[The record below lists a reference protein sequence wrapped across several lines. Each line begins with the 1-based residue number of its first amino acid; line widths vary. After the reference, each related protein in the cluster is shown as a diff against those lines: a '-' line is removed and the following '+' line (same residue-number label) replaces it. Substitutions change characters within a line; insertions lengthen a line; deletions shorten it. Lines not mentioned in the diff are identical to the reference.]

1 MNNIKINAL
10 TNMLV
15 RILNI
20 VFPIITGPYISRIL
34 SKEGY
39 GNFNVAN
46 TFLNIFIPFATLG
59 IYNYGIRE
67 ISKVKDNIDK
77 INNTFSELFF
87 ISLIS
92 TIITTLIYYVYITFF
107 IDLGNLRTM
116 YYIMGI
122 QIFAQLFYIE
132 WVNEAFENYKFILY
146 KTLIIRVGMLISI
159 FTFVKE
165 AEDIIPYTII
175 MTVVTLVNFLISFV
189 WIKRKVSI
197 VRIKLSNLRVL
208 FGPLFAVL
216 LIANANMLYTYLDQL
231 YISNFKIVE
240 NVTYYV
246 LGYNLVTIIAR
257 VVSGA
262 VSVSVPRLG
271 YYLGANKHKE
281 YQDLVN
287 TSSRVFFFFLVP
299 MCIGLFVIGTPIT
312 LLYAGEKYYFA
323 GICTMLFSIR
333 TIGWALEIIFGTQV
347 ILVNGYE
354 QKLTVLYFI
363 GGGVNLILNTILY
376 FNNIKSP
383 EYYIITTM
391 IAEIILLTLE
401 YLFIKKYRLANTK
414 IILHNISRYI
424 LVSLGFIPL
433 AYIISIFFKIQ
444 MKVDKMLIKNIAM
457 TMLVCS
463 VYYII
468 MMYLIKDE
476 IFNTVISGI
485 KNKIKGRSTNE

>member
-77 INNTFSELFF
+77 INKTFSELFF

-92 TIITTLIYYVYITFF
+92 TIVTTLIYYIYITFF
-107 IDLGNLRTM
+107 IDLGNLKTL

-146 KTLIIRVGMLISI
+146 KTLIIRVIMLISI
-159 FTFVKE
+159 FTFVKKSD
-165 AEDIIPYTII
+165 DIIPYTII
-175 MTVVTLVNFLISFV
+175 MTLVTLINFLISFI

-197 VRIKLSNLRVL
+197 VRVKLSNLRVL
-208 FGPLFAVL
+208 FKPLFAVL

-312 LLYAGEKYYFA
+312 LLYAGEKYYLA
-323 GICTMLFSIR
+323 GICTMLFAIR
-333 TIGWALEIIFGTQV
+333 TIGWGMEIIFGTQV

-354 QKLTVLYFI
+354 QKLTILYFT

-376 FNNIKSP
+376 FNNIKAP

-391 IAEIILLTLE
+391 ISEVVLLTLE

-414 IILHNISRYI
+414 IIIKNIFRYTV
-424 LVSLGFIPL
+424 VSLGFIPL
-433 AYIISIFFKIQ
+433 TYIVSIFFKIQ
-444 MKVDKMLIKNIAM
+444 MKVDKILVKNIAV
-457 TMLVCS
+457 TMVVCS
-463 VYYII
+463 IYYVI

-476 IFNTVISGI
+476 IFNTVINGI
-485 KNKIKGRSTNE
+485 RNKLKGRSTNE

>member
-34 SKEGY
+34 SKSEY

-67 ISKVKDNIDK
+67 ISKVKDNPEK
-77 INNTFSELFF
+77 INKTFSELFF
-87 ISLIS
+87 ISLV
-92 TIITTLIYYVYITFF
+92 TTTLTTAVYYLYITFF
-107 IDLGNLRTM
+107 LDLGNLKTM
-116 YYIMGI
+116 YYILGI

-159 FTFVKE
+159 FTFVKK
-165 AEDIIPYTII
+165 ADDIIPYTII
-175 MTVVTLVNFLISFV
+175 MTIVTLVNYLISFV
-189 WIKRKVSI
+189 WIKRDVKI
-197 VRIKLSNLRVL
+197 IRIKLSNLKVL
-208 FGPLFAVL
+208 IAPLFAVL

-231 YISNFKIVE
+231 FLSKINIVE

-271 YYLGANKHKE
+271 YYLGSNKYKE
-281 YQDLVN
+281 YEDLVN
-287 TSSRVFFFFLVP
+287 TSSQVFMFFLVP
-299 MCIGLFVIGTPIT
+299 MCIGLFVIGTPVT
-312 LLYAGEKYYFA
+312 LLYAGDKYYFA
-323 GICTMLFSIR
+323 GICTMLFAIR

-347 ILVNGYE
+347 ILVSGYE
-354 QKLTVLYFI
+354 QKLTLLYFT
-363 GGGVNLILNTILY
+363 GGGVNLILNLILY
-376 FNNIKSP
+376 WNNIVSP

-391 IAEIILLTLE
+391 MAELILLLLE
-401 YLFIKKYRLANTK
+401 YLFIKKYKLINTK
-414 IILHNISRYI
+414 KILKNLVKYLI
-424 LVSLGFIPL
+424 VSLGFIPI
-433 AYIISIFFKIQ
+433 AYTFSIIFKIQ
-444 MKVDKMLIKNIAM
+444 AKVDTILIKNIFS
-457 TMLVCS
+457 TIVGCS
-463 VYYII
+463 IFYII
-468 MMYLIKDE
+468 VMYIIDDE
-476 IFNTVISGI
+476 IFNTIITGI
-485 KNKIKGRSTNE
+485 KTKLKGKMKNE